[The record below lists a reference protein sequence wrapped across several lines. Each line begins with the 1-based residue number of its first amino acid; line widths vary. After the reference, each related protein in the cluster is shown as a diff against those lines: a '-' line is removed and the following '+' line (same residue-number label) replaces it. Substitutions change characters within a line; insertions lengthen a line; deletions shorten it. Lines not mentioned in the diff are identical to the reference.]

1 MILLDE
7 GAHLSQRK
15 LMLPAFHGERMEGL
29 AGLVTE
35 VAEREVASWPRGEP
49 VELHPRLQALT
60 LEILRAVFGVDP
72 GGRFER
78 LRALSHHARQRVTP
92 DDLDP
97 VPPAGERWHLS
108 FATARSGFRSSSS

>member
-1 MILLDE
+1 MGRNSVILLDE

-60 LEILRAVFGVDP
+60 LRDLILRAVFGVDP

-78 LRALSHHARQRVTP
+78 LRALSPPCSTTRHAR
-92 DDLDP
+92 
-97 VPPAGERWHLS
+97 
-108 FATARSGFRSSSS
+108 